1 MNKMLFFACTDLL
14 IALAIYDTSA
24 PDHPNNVGVRF
35 LSGYSSV
42 SHEEPSRSCV
52 FVSDCVLFC
61 VIVLSVRVEFDQCT
75 FVLIDKPTFHCFVV
89 RFYTFVNERRS
100 YRVDFTCRRNKIL
113 QSTNSQATQFCRQ
126 HSGPPS
132 RIPKPATY
140 G

>member
-1 MNKMLFFACTDLL
+1 MNKMLFFACTDLF

-24 PDHPNNVGVRF
+24 LDHPNNVGLRF

-75 FVLIDKPTFHCFVV
+75 FVLIDKRLPSLNKATFHCFVV

-100 YRVDFTCRRNKIL
+100 YR
-113 QSTNSQATQFCRQ
+113 
-126 HSGPPS
+126 G
-132 RIPKPATY
+132 
-140 G
+140 